1 MQKLAINLVKILVS
15 VGLILYILLYQV
27 ELDEVWSTLVQA
39 RLAPL
44 LLSGALMISSIVIRS
59 IRWQVLLHALEIRI
73 PLNRLIHLYFIG
85 GFFNLFLPTGM
96 GGDAVKMARLAQ
108 ATGRAPESI
117 GVTLVERATGL
128 WVLFVLALLA
138 LPFSYELLPA
148 AWFVPI
154 TAIAV
159 AGVVGGWLVMATPL
173 LPWLGGKVRLPGQV
187 ALERFYRSVSLLGY
201 KALGLACLVS
211 LVFNLSLI
219 WVMALIAQSLGL
231 DLPIGLFFL
240 FTPVISFSL
249 TLPISVGGLGVREQT
264 FILLFAAVGVTAA
277 TATAM
282 SLFFYVLT
290 TLLIGILGGVL
301 YILENI
307 YSAAIA
313 RHNARP

>member
-1 MQKLAINLVKILVS
+1 MQKLTINLIKILVS
-15 VGLILYILLYQV
+15 AGLILYILLYQV
-27 ELDEVWSTLVQA
+27 ELVELWSALTQA
-39 RLAPL
+39 MIAPL
-44 LLSGALMISSIVIRS
+44 VLAAILMVTSIAIRS
-59 IRWQVLLHALEIRI
+59 LRWQVVLRALDIQV
-73 PLNRLIHLYFIG
+73 PLNRLVHLYFIG

-96 GGDAVKMARLAQ
+96 GGDAIKMARLAQ
-108 ATGRAPESI
+108 TTGRAPESI

-138 LPFSYELLPA
+138 LPFSYDLLPV
-148 AWFVPI
+148 AWIVPI
-154 TAIAV
+154 STIALVGVV
-159 AGVVGGWLVMATPL
+159 AGWLMMATPL
-173 LPWLGGKVRLPGQV
+173 LPWLGSKIRLPGQA

-219 WVMALIAQSLGL
+219 WVMALISQSLGL
-231 DLPIGLFFL
+231 DLPVGLFFL

-264 FILLFAAVGVTAA
+264 FILLFAAAGVTAA

-282 SLFFYVLT
+282 SLLFYILT
-290 TLLIGILGGVL
+290 TLLIGLIGGGL

-307 YSAAIA
+307 YSSAMA
-313 RHNARP
+313 RHNART